1 MPNQEHLR
9 WLAGLFD
16 EPAENIGQGTRR
28 DEIFGWDSL
37 GMLTLMA
44 ELDEKFGIQ
53 LSDQDILNLQ
63 SVNDVLVLIAAKS
76 AANSD

>member
-1 MPNQEHLR
+1 MSHSELIQ

-16 EPAENIGQGTRR
+16 EPVGNLETTTRR
-28 DEIFGWDSL
+28 EEIFGWDSL

-53 LSDQDILNLQ
+53 LADADIERLQTVGDVIALISDRAK
-63 SVNDVLVLIAAKS
+63 AA
-76 AANSD
+76 